1 MPGFEGTARR
11 HFHGREAHLKMA
23 ESEPRKAEQLKSGG
37 EPAVEF
43 CPNCSARLEQ
53 AHCKLRCPNCDFYLS
68 CSDFY

>member
-1 MPGFEGTARR
+1 
-11 HFHGREAHLKMA
+11 MA
-23 ESEPRKAEQLKSGG
+23 ESEEKTEQLNAGS
-37 EPAVEF
+37 EAAIEF